1 MFIETAKLIDQTI
14 HDLEVT
20 AKNLETLAELL
31 AEEVDEAIH
40 HPTEISADAE
50 KCHEAQIAIDALI
63 PKLRAAQPIRAN
75 VQPASAARRGRKRT
89 V

>member
-14 HDLEVT
+14 LDLEM
-20 AKNLETLAELL
+20 ASKNLETLSELL
-31 AEEVDEAIH
+31 AEEVDEATY

-63 PKLRAAQPIRAN
+63 PKLRAAQPIRTN
-75 VQPASAARRGRKRT
+75 VEPAPSARRASRRT